1 MGNHSP
7 SIKALVKLIDDPDE
21 DIFLHVRDELIK
33 CGSKAIPYLEK
44 SWEDD
49 YYGLVFQSRIEN
61 VIHDIQFEDTKVA
74 LEKWNDCAEKDL
86 LEGAIIVA
94 RYQYPGLNEAEIR
107 DYIQSLRRDIWLEL
121 NDHLTAFEQVKVFN
135 RIFFKEH
142 KLHGDS
148 KNYHSPIN
156 SYINTV
162 IESKKGNPL
171 SICLI
176 YSIIAQ
182 SLDLPIYGVNLPNH
196 FVLAYMDEKG
206 SGAMINEQN
215 EYGVLFYINAF
226 SNGVIFNTNEIKQFL
241 DELKFE
247 HRREF
252 FEPCSNS
259 AIIKR
264 MLTNLITSF
273 QKVGNEEKVDEL
285 KILRNIIVGI

>member
-1 MGNHSP
+1 M
-7 SIKALVKLIDDPDE
+7 
-21 DIFLHVRDELIK
+21 
-33 CGSKAIPYLEK
+33 
-44 SWEDD
+44 
-49 YYGLVFQSRIEN
+49 
-61 VIHDIQFEDTKVA
+61 
-74 LEKWNDCAEKDL
+74 
-86 LEGAIIVA
+86 
-94 RYQYPGLNEAEIR
+94 
-107 DYIQSLRRDIWLEL
+107 
-121 NDHLTAFEQVKVFN
+121 
-135 RIFFKEH
+135 
-142 KLHGDS
+142 
-148 KNYHSPIN
+148 N

-176 YSIIAQ
+176 YSIVAQ

-215 EYGVLFYINAF
+215 EFGVLFYINAF

-241 DELKFE
+241 DELKFD

-264 MLTNLITSF
+264 MLTNLISSF
-273 QKVGNEEKVDEL
+273 QKVGNQEKVEEL
-285 KILRNIIVGI
+285 KILRNIIEGI